1 MANKIRKDGFVP
13 AYITDEEYDK
23 VMEMLIGGRKLAVA
37 KAIDNLI
44 DLVGDQIA
52 AKAVQEIVSGIQF
65 YKCDKAVVITNST
78 FTKAAERLS
87 RSTKVELWDGIIIN
101 KHIKSLKLKEESA
114 NYYTAKQKL
123 VMRLLITLNNRKNEL
138 Q

>member
-23 VMEMLIGGRKLAVA
+23 VMEMLIGGRKLAAA

-52 AKAVQEIVSGIQF
+52 AKAVQEIVSKKGLIWVLYF
-65 YKCDKAVVITNST
+65 CAFCLLTRDK
-78 FTKAAERLS
+78 
-87 RSTKVELWDGIIIN
+87 KVCYN
-101 KHIKSLKLKEESA
+101 
-114 NYYTAKQKL
+114 
-123 VMRLLITLNNRKNEL
+123 
-138 Q
+138 

>member
-44 DLVGDQIA
+44 DLVGDQTA
-52 AKAVQEIVSGIQF
+52 AKAVQEIVSKKG
-65 YKCDKAVVITNST
+65 
-78 FTKAAERLS
+78 
-87 RSTKVELWDGIIIN
+87 
-101 KHIKSLKLKEESA
+101 
-114 NYYTAKQKL
+114 
-123 VMRLLITLNNRKNEL
+123 LI
-138 Q
+138 